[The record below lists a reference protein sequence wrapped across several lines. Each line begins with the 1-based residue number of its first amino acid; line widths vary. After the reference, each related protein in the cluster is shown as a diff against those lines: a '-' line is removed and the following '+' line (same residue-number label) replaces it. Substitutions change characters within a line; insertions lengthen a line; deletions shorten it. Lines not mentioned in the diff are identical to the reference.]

1 MPGSRESSVWR
12 TLAVAFGDGLAFGV
26 GLTLTNNATRAA
38 TAKTPQPYPDIRP
51 LAERITEIEQRID
64 RVRVAAPV
72 PAAAVNGPTI
82 AKVAE
87 AVLTAMDGRFGEI
100 GEQMERRL
108 AELEVKF
115 KSELAAAEA
124 RTQARA
130 DSMEGSAAARLD
142 ALRGEFSGALEAQ
155 RMRMDSDLRVLR
167 SQIMEVHKEFAET
180 LARLVDQQIEQTI
193 TLRLQ
198 AIHEQMRET
207 VREESLSVYA
217 KFGEGVE
224 AVVDARLQPAQRPPD
239 SGTGRAAGNSR
250 AQSSGPGDRFGPEL
264 PADRGTDDA
273 GQACGEWRRRG
284 IEFGDAHRGGGYLRS
299 AGVRAAGGAAA
310 VLADSG
316 GELFF
321 DGDYGAARAALSGG
335 VNRGVGLKPHKRS
348 LPYFYCVNKLNTQ
361 TTTCWAARELLHEE
375 SCDLYA

>member
-72 PAAAVNGPTI
+72 PPPAAAVNGPTI

-100 GEQMERRL
+100 GAEMERRL
-108 AELEVKF
+108 AELEGKF
-115 KSELAAAEA
+115 KSELEAAEA
-124 RTQARA
+124 REKARA
-130 DSMEGSAAARLD
+130 ESLEGSAGARLD
-142 ALRGEFSGALEAQ
+142 GLRGEFSGALEAQ

-193 TLRLQ
+193 ALRLQ
-198 AIHEQMRET
+198 AIHEQVRET
-207 VREESLSVYA
+207 VREESLSAYA

-224 AVVDARLQPAQRPPD
+224 AAVDSRFHEAREEWSRNGRQILELGARLDTHEHNLLDLVIALGRNCLQTAERMTPAKP
-239 SGTGRAAGNSR
+239 AAN
-250 AQSSGPGDRFGPEL
+250 
-264 PADRGTDDA
+264 
-273 GQACGEWRRRG
+273 
-284 IEFGDAHRGGGYLRS
+284 GGGGGGS
-299 AGVRAAGGAAA
+299 SETHIVAADICDVPG
-310 VLADSG
+310 
-316 GELFF
+316 F
-321 DGDYGAARAALSGG
+321 ARQAALRRLWRIPAVSCFLMATT
-335 VNRGVGLKPHKRS
+335 GL
-348 LPYFYCVNKLNTQ
+348 L
-361 TTTCWAARELLHEE
+361 ALHF
-375 SCDLYA
+375 L